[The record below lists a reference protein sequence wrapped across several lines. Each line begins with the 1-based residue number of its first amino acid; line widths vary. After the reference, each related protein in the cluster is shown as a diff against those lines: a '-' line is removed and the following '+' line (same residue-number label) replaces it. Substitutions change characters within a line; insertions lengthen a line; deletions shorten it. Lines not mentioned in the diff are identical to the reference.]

1 MTELLLVL
9 RFVTQSYNVDF
20 PIKANGYFYFRPRKD
35 NLIFVGLA
43 NGTLAVFPQSDLL
56 YVSFILLSRGYLN
69 ALPDVYV
76 QFKKYNTLCSDIW
89 NGFNNI

>member
-1 MTELLLVL
+1 MWI
-9 RFVTQSYNVDF
+9 FV
-20 PIKANGYFYFRPRKD
+20 IKANGYFYFRPRKD

-56 YVSFILLSRGYLN
+56 YVSLILLSRGYLN

-76 QFKKYNTLCSDIW
+76 QFKKYNTLCSDIHVW

>member
-1 MTELLLVL
+1 M
-9 RFVTQSYNVDF
+9 DF

-56 YVSFILLSRGYLN
+56 YVSLILLSRGYLN
-69 ALPDVYV
+69 ALPDVYF
-76 QFKKYNTLCSDIW
+76 QFKKYKYTLCFDKW